1 MCTLHKRETHG
12 ENDKKTF
19 KFEFSEPCTDEP
31 NRLRELA
38 HRQTYSSEAVYSERR
53 INEQLCCEWRHGLD
67 VVLVTILGHKA

>member
-31 NRLRELA
+31 NWLRELA
-38 HRQTYSSEAVYSERR
+38 HTSA
-53 INEQLCCEWRHGLD
+53 I
-67 VVLVTILGHKA
+67 